1 MLSCESRAGENTH
14 VIHREKLGGRAGTA
28 GCRCT
33 KVSSKGSL
41 PSRAE
46 TLQICSFVRICVD
59 LTVLSISG
67 KYTKMR
73 ICQIEV
79 KYLREDASS

>member
-46 TLQICSFVRICVD
+46 TLRICVD

-67 KYTKMR
+67 KYTKVR

>member
-1 MLSCESRAGENTH
+1 MWKCLVLSCESRAGENTH

-46 TLQICSFVRICVD
+46 TLRICVD

-67 KYTKMR
+67 KYTKVR